1 MSIELV
7 KQLFRPID
15 VQELQDPEKV
25 SANLVKN
32 LNSIISKMNKT
43 KWLMIDTK
51 LQDEFKLDIE
61 ELQS

>member
-1 MSIELV
+1 MG
-7 KQLFRPID
+7 
-15 VQELQDPEKV
+15 
-25 SANLVKN
+25 
-32 LNSIISKMNKT
+32 KMNKT